1 MFETLYMG
9 IPFITLADRPGM
21 GRLGSSILRALG
33 RSEWI
38 AQTEAEYVRKA
49 VALAGDLPALAS
61 NRAVQRGQMKASP
74 LMDEPTHAR
83 KVESVYRTMFGRWCD
98 LSN

>member
-1 MFETLYMG
+1 MG
-9 IPFITLADRPGM
+9 IPFITLADRPGL

-38 AQTEAEYVRKA
+38 AQTEEEYVRKA
-49 VALAGDLPALAS
+49 VALASDLPALEV
-61 NRAVQRGQMKASP
+61 NRAHQRGQMEASP
-74 LMDEPTHAR
+74 LMDEPMFAR
-83 KVESVYRTMFGRWCD
+83 KVESAYRMMFRRWRE